1 MIKIVTVICEQD
13 KWYHVHNSDGGHDE
27 CESNSCLYVLSDK
40 LFDMTYNE
48 AFILRSYEKIYS
60 YLSAGEYN
68 HPDFN
73 DPNEWANH
81 QKGIKES
88 QYEYYYQGGGHGTL
102 GCFEHWGI
110 SDEAIKVVEELN
122 RCSPNKFAVSEVL
135 SIDEIIKDNTW
146 DYKFLTSTILKKSS
160 DYYEKMQIGL
170 SEISSN
176 IFQIEREIENT
187 EKKLTILKR
196 SLATEK
202 QKYADTKKDN
212 VINILAEGSLSF
224 DNPIPLYNEKTPQSL
239 ALYSGNKKAF
249 WECYKSGV
257 ISKEEDSIFL
267 LLRYGFFSQYHKD
280 VDQNIQNKYQQLN
293 YFYALY
299 NANIDEIENFEAKDF
314 ISFLTKYYDAD
325 TFDYSSSVWKY
336 NKEMIRIKRKFVAIH
351 SFLSEKMRIFLSQ
364 DFLAIPDTWQCRKFS
379 ETSDMIVSDVCDS
392 MYPSIEKKWK
402 KIYSSTCP
410 DFFEN
415 RIQEEIEEK

>member
-81 QKGIKES
+81 QKSIKES

-122 RCSPNKFAVSEVL
+122 RCSPNKFAVSEVS
-135 SIDEIIKDNTW
+135 SIDEIIKDNKW

-170 SEISSN
+170 SKISSN

-187 EKKLTILKR
+187 EKKLTGLKR

-202 QKYADTKKDN
+202 QKYTDTKKEN

-249 WECYKSGV
+249 WECYKSGA
-257 ISKEEDSIFL
+257 IAKEEDSIFL

-280 VDQNIQNKYQQLN
+280 VKSDAQKKYQKLN
-293 YFYALY
+293 YFYALF
-299 NANIDEIENFEAKDF
+299 NANTEEIDKFDAKDF
-314 ISFLTKYYDAD
+314 ISFLERYYDAD
-325 TFDYSSSVWKY
+325 TFETPTVYEY
-336 NKEMIRIKRKFVAIH
+336 NKEMIRNKHQFVFIH
-351 SFLSEKMRIFLSQ
+351 SFLSDKMSNFLSR
-364 DFLAIPDTWQCRKFS
+364 DFLAIPDTWQCRRFS

-402 KIYSSTCP
+402 EIYKSTCP

-415 RIQEEIEEK
+415 RIQEEIEDE